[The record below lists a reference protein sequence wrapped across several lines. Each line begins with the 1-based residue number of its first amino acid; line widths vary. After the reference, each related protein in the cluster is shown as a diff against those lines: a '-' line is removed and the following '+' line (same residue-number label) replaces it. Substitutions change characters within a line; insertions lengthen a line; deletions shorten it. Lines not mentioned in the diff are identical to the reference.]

1 MSAEAAAQ
9 PTPPDADA
17 SPELRAALLDTMRAM
32 GAAHLN
38 VGTAG
43 NASVRLP
50 PPACMLITP
59 SGLPAERSRPEDMA
73 VVGTDG
79 NWHGLFAPSSE
90 WQLHRDIYAAFPDA
104 GAILHAHAPFATA
117 LACQRIDIPPFHYMI
132 ARFGGSTVRC
142 ARYAT
147 FGTQA
152 LSDAG
157 ADVVQMSEPSAS
169 TDLLS
174 PDMFDEY
181 AGYYMGDSLASVKGA
196 TGVLH
201 ICGNTTDILNN
212 MINVGVKALSIEE
225 KVVPEEGVKIVNK
238 RAALIGNIGV
248 VNPLLQGTPADCAAH
263 AKRCAAAGFDVISP
277 GCGLSALIA
286 DENLA
291 AIVKAI
297 KG

>member
-1 MSAEAAAQ
+1 MSAAAAAQ

-32 GAAHLN
+32 GAARLN

-43 NASVRLP
+43 NASMRLP
-50 PPACMLITP
+50 SPACMLITP
-59 SGLPAERSRPEDMA
+59 SGLPAEHGRPEDMA

-79 NWHGLFAPSSE
+79 NWRGLFAPSSE

-152 LSDAG
+152 LSDAAIAALHG
-157 ADVVQMSEPSAS
+157 RNACLLANHGMVVFGRDLQHALALAIEFETLCEQYWRTLQLGPPV
-169 TDLLS
+169 LLS
-174 PDMFDEY
+174 TEEMAE
-181 AGYYMGDSLASVKGA
+181 V
-196 TGVLH
+196 
-201 ICGNTTDILNN
+201 
-212 MINVGVKALSIEE
+212 IERFRWYG
-225 KVVPEEGVKIVNK
+225 KPQ
-238 RAALIGNIGV
+238 A
-248 VNPLLQGTPADCAAH
+248 
-263 AKRCAAAGFDVISP
+263 
-277 GCGLSALIA
+277 
-286 DENLA
+286 
-291 AIVKAI
+291 
-297 KG
+297 

>member
-43 NASVRLP
+43 NASMRLP

-104 GAILHAHAPFATA
+104 GAILHTHAPFATA

-152 LSDAG
+152 LSDAAIAALHG
-157 ADVVQMSEPSAS
+157 RSACLLANHGMVVFGRDLQHALALAIEFETLCEQYWRTLQLGPPV
-169 TDLLS
+169 LLS
-174 PDMFDEY
+174 AEEMAE
-181 AGYYMGDSLASVKGA
+181 
-196 TGVLH
+196 
-201 ICGNTTDILNN
+201 I
-212 MINVGVKALSIEE
+212 IERFRWYG
-225 KVVPEEGVKIVNK
+225 KPRG
-238 RAALIGNIGV
+238 
-248 VNPLLQGTPADCAAH
+248 
-263 AKRCAAAGFDVISP
+263 
-277 GCGLSALIA
+277 
-286 DENLA
+286 
-291 AIVKAI
+291 
-297 KG
+297 